1 MSIKDWFKE
10 KFQDEVEIEVEKIK
24 KEKCKSKKNII
35 CYWKIWKVYLINI
48 YHY

>member
-24 KEKCKSKKNII
+24 KGKMQIE
-35 CYWKIWKVYLINI
+35 
-48 YHY
+48 